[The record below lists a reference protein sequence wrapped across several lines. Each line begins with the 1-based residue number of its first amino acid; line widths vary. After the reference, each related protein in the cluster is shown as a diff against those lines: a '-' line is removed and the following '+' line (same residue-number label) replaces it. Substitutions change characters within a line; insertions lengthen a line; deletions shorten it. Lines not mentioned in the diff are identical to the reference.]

1 MQPKEVRLGVGIK
14 THHEGKVQCNS
25 PDSVGY
31 REHQLDRKAG
41 QFEEFSYYFIISILF
56 ICRKHSGIF
65 LSQTSS
71 LCCWLPHNATVL
83 MAWVSWKLW

>member
-41 QFEEFSYYFIISILF
+41 QFEEFSYYFIFPFYLFVENILSF
-56 ICRKHSGIF
+56 SYHRLQACVVGYHIMLRF
-65 LSQTSS
+65 
-71 LCCWLPHNATVL
+71 
-83 MAWVSWKLW
+83 